1 METSIPKSATYD
13 LAPTVDIFVIWD
25 KFDRSGENVFNRL
38 LNHYHS
44 SAYSG
49 LVGGGIEVYCRQASW
64 DDNDGAPR
72 PIFSIGKH
80 VKESRYKVVIPIISH
95 HLEKT
100 VSRNHCWAEYFRQ
113 LESKLLPNGKGPR
126 SLDKDMMCLIPV
138 IVDHH
143 WPING
148 TLQHMLEVQGVNYS
162 SLEPG
167 KLEVHEYGTRTLERD
182 VSQAIAQSLV
192 SEWDRD
198 HPLQI
203 FVSYARS
210 DSEME
215 TSTKASDVGT
225 QVANLVLDRLNDTRL
240 AQFFDCRNIQLGEPW
255 QLQLEEGISR
265 RSAILMVRTDMYSSR
280 MWTQREIRLAK
291 EQDIPVVALSAL
303 TGGEERGSFL
313 LDHVP
318 TVAYHPANLS
328 YEYADEQ
335 QKDSKRRQRW
345 SRLQQYQ
352 SDFCIDR
359 AICRLV
365 DETLKHAIWRS
376 MKKDLFADFDWS
388 PAHPPE
394 PMTVTDYLSKN
405 DPGDSFRVVY
415 PDPPITCEEQKVIKR
430 ICQLYNADMKV
441 QFITPRDLAL
451 YPEMNSGKSKP
462 LDSLL
467 KDVTI
472 GVTASIPAE
481 RDAASLGVSP
491 KHLDFVI
498 AGLAMHT
505 FRMGGSIVYGGGRTL
520 EKRKRFSS
528 LLIEQAVL
536 YRRNL
541 EWNKSSGSPSSGY
554 QRGTVTGDFHHPL
567 FINYLPRATFEELY
581 NIDQGRRVEEME
593 RDLGNLGLMRVVMS
607 PDETISVREAAMKS
621 EASSRDC
628 GAMTESLNSVEEMTK
643 ARQVLVDRSTVRVLL
658 GGKVENR
665 ANSSDEEDSVL
676 GTLEEALLTLEAG
689 KPLYISGAFGGV
701 GTLLA
706 RELSLADSSMFPSV
720 PSRSFLSP
728 KNSEYLDRVCS
739 IWNENDAASMTGLS
753 QDELAQFALT
763 TRPEEMIRML
773 ISGTANV
780 SR

>member
-1 METSIPKSATYD
+1 METSITSSVAYD
-13 LAPTVDIFVIWD
+13 LAPTVDIFIIWD
-25 KFDRSGENVFNRL
+25 KFDGSGENIFNRL
-38 LNHYHS
+38 LQHYHS

-49 LVGGGIEVYCRQASW
+49 LVGGGVEVYCRKASW

-80 VKESRYKVVIPIISH
+80 VKESRYKVIIPIISH
-95 HLEKT
+95 HLERT
-100 VSRNHCWAEYFRQ
+100 VSRNKCWADYFKH
-113 LESKLLPNGKGPR
+113 LENTLLPKESQPK

-143 WPING
+143 WPINE

-167 KLEVHEYGTRTLERD
+167 ELKAHEYGSRTLERD

-192 SEWDRD
+192 SEWDSD

-215 TSTKASDVGT
+215 TRADANDVGT

-291 EQDIPVVALSAL
+291 ERDIPVVALSAL

-318 TVAYHPANLS
+318 TVAYHPTNLS
-328 YEYADEQ
+328 YDDEQ
-335 QKDSKRRQRW
+335 QDNSKRQQHW
-345 SRLQQYQ
+345 SRSQRYQ
-352 SDFCIDR
+352 SDLCIDR

-376 MKKDLFADFDWS
+376 MKKDLFTDFNWT

-405 DPGDSFRVVY
+405 DPGDSFSIMY
-415 PDPPITCEEQKVIKR
+415 PDPPITSEEQEVIER
-430 ICQLYNADMKV
+430 ICLLSNADMKV
-441 QFITPRDLAL
+441 KFITPRDLAL
-451 YPEMNSGKSKP
+451 YNEACSANSQMI
-462 LDSLL
+462 DSLL
-467 KDVTI
+467 RDERI
-472 GVTASIPAE
+472 GITASIPAE

-491 KHLDFVI
+491 RHLDFVI
-498 AGLAMHT
+498 AGLARHT
-505 FRMGGSIVYGGGRTL
+505 FRMGGSIVYGGGPTL
-520 EKRKRFSS
+520 DRRKRFSS

-541 EWNKSSGSPSSGY
+541 EWSKSSVSAS
-554 QRGTVTGDFHHPL
+554 TVHQEDVVAENVPRPL
-567 FINYLPRATFEELY
+567 FINYLPRPTFEDLY
-581 NIDQGRRVEEME
+581 NIDQGRRIEEME
-593 RDLGNLGLMRVVMS
+593 RDLGNLGLMQIVIS
-607 PDETISVREAAMKS
+607 PDKTIGVREAAMNS
-621 EASSRDC
+621 GTSSYDHDATSR
-628 GAMTESLNSVEEMTK
+628 SSSVVAEMTK
-643 ARQVLVDRSTVRVLL
+643 ARQVLVNESTVRILL

-665 ANSSDEEDSVL
+665 VCSSDEDSVL
-676 GTLEEALLTLEAG
+676 GTLEEAFLTLKSD

-706 RELSLADSSMFPSV
+706 RELNLADSSMFPSV
-720 PSRSFLSP
+720 PSRSSLSL
-728 KNSEYLDRVCS
+728 KNSKMLDDIRNMW
-739 IWNENDAASMTGLS
+739 IDRNAARMTGLS
-753 QDELAQFALT
+753 QDELARFALT
-763 TRPEEMIRML
+763 SRPEEMIRM
-773 ISGTANV
+773 IVAGIARAKTI
-780 SR
+780 

>member
-1 METSIPKSATYD
+1 METNIAPPTAYD

-25 KFDRSGENVFNRL
+25 EFDSSGENVFNRL

-49 LVGGGIEVYCRQASW
+49 LVGGGIEVYCRKASW

-100 VSRNHCWAEYFRQ
+100 VSQNSCWADYFRK
-113 LESKLLPNGKGPR
+113 LEGALLPEGRKPK

-167 KLEVHEYGTRTLERD
+167 ELKAHEYGTRTLERD
-182 VSQAIAQSLV
+182 ISQAIAQSLV

-198 HPLQI
+198 HPLRI

-215 TSTKASDVGT
+215 TRANANDVGT

-291 EQDIPVVALSAL
+291 ERDIPVVALSAL

-318 TVAYHPANLS
+318 TVAYHPANLL
-328 YEYADEQ
+328 YEYDDEQ
-335 QKDSKRRQRW
+335 QDESKRRQRW
-345 SRLQQYQ
+345 SRLQRYQ

-376 MKKDLFADFDWS
+376 MKEDMFADFDWA

-394 PMTVTDYLSKN
+394 PMTVTYYLSRN
-405 DPGDSFRVVY
+405 DPGNSFRIVY
-415 PDPPITCEEQKVIKR
+415 PDPPITSEEQNVIER
-430 ICQLYNADMKV
+430 ICRLYNEDMEVK
-441 QFITPRDLAL
+441 FITPRDLAL
-451 YPEMNSGKSKP
+451 YYETRPDKSKP
-462 LDSLL
+462 IDSLL
-467 KDVTI
+467 KGVKI
-472 GVTASIPAE
+472 GITASIPAE

-491 KHLDFVI
+491 KHLNYAI
-498 AGLAMHT
+498 AGLARHT
-505 FRMGGSIVYGGGRTL
+505 FRMGGSIVYGGGSTL
-520 EKRKRFSS
+520 ERRKRFSS
-528 LLIEQAVL
+528 LLVEQAVL

-541 EWNKSSGSPSSGY
+541 EWNNSNGSASAGHHEGVISGNFP
-554 QRGTVTGDFHHPL
+554 RPL
-567 FINYLPRATFEELY
+567 FINYLSQPTFEELY

-593 RDLGNLGLMRVVMS
+593 RDLGNLGQMKIVMS
-607 PDETISVREAAMKS
+607 LDETISVREAAINS
-621 EASSRDC
+621 GTSSYDYDTI
-628 GAMTESLNSVEEMTK
+628 TESSNTIAEMTK
-643 ARQVLVDRSTVRVLL
+643 MRQVLVNKST
-658 GGKVENR
+658 
-665 ANSSDEEDSVL
+665 
-676 GTLEEALLTLEAG
+676 EA
-689 KPLYISGAFGGV
+689 YS
-701 GTLLA
+701 
-706 RELSLADSSMFPSV
+706 
-720 PSRSFLSP
+720 
-728 KNSEYLDRVCS
+728 
-739 IWNENDAASMTGLS
+739 
-753 QDELAQFALT
+753 
-763 TRPEEMIRML
+763 
-773 ISGTANV
+773 
-780 SR
+780 

>member
-1 METSIPKSATYD
+1 MDIHTTPSVTYD

-25 KFDRSGENVFNRL
+25 KFDSSGENVFNRL

-49 LVGGGIEVYCRQASW
+49 LVGGGIEVYCRKASW
-64 DDNDGAPR
+64 DDNEGAPR
-72 PIFSIGKH
+72 PIFSIGRH
-80 VKESRYKVVIPIISH
+80 VKESRYKVVIPVISH
-95 HLEKT
+95 HLERT
-100 VSRNHCWAEYFRQ
+100 VSRNTSWDNYFRQ
-113 LESKLLPNGKGPR
+113 LEATLLPKGRKPK

-143 WPING
+143 WPINE
-148 TLQHMLEVQGVNYS
+148 TLQRMLEVQGVNYS

-167 KLEVHEYGTRTLERD
+167 ELKAHEYGTRTLERD

-215 TSTKASDVGT
+215 TRTNASDVGT

-280 MWTQREIRLAK
+280 MWTQREIRFAK
-291 EQDIPVVALSAL
+291 ERDIPVVALSAL

-318 TVAYHPANLS
+318 TVAYHPTNLS
-328 YEYADEQ
+328 YEYLDEQ
-335 QKDSKRRQRW
+335 KNDSQQRQCWNR
-345 SRLQQYQ
+345 SQRYQ

-376 MKKDLFADFDWS
+376 MKEDLFSEFDWT

-394 PMTVTDYLSKN
+394 PMTVTDHLSKN
-405 DPGDSFRVVY
+405 DPGDSLRIVY
-415 PDPPITCEEQKVIKR
+415 PDPPITSEEQNVIER

-441 QFITPRDLAL
+441 KFITPRDLAL
-451 YPEMNSGKSKP
+451 YSETSIDESKQI
-462 LDSLL
+462 DNLL
-467 KDVTI
+467 KDVKI
-472 GVTASIPAE
+472 GITASIPAE
-481 RDAASLGVSP
+481 RDATSLGVSP
-491 KHLDFVI
+491 KHLSFAI
-498 AGLAMHT
+498 AGLARHT
-505 FRMGGSIVYGGGRTL
+505 FRMGGSIVYGGGPTL
-520 EKRKRFSS
+520 ERRKRFSS

-541 EWNKSSGSPSSGY
+541 EWNKNDGSASADDQKGAVIGEFS
-554 QRGTVTGDFHHPL
+554 RPL
-567 FINYLPRATFEELY
+567 FINYLPRPTFEELY

-593 RDLGNLGLMRVVMS
+593 RDLGNLGLMKIVMS
-607 PDETISVREAAMKS
+607 PDKTISVREAAMNS
-621 EASSRDC
+621 GTSSHRC
-628 GAMTESLNSVEEMTK
+628 ESIAESSNTAAEMTR
-643 ARQVLVDRSTVRVLL
+643 ARQVLVDRSTVRIVL

-665 ANSSDEEDSVL
+665 ANSTDEDLVL
-676 GTLEEALLTLEAG
+676 GTLEEALLTLKSG

-706 RELSLADSSMFPSV
+706 RELDLADSSMFPRV
-720 PSRSFLSP
+720 PSRSYLSR
-728 KNSEYLDRVCS
+728 KNSEYLDEICRLWSC
-739 IWNENDAASMTGLS
+739 NNAASMTGLS

-763 TRPEEMIRML
+763 SRPEEMIHM
-773 ISGTANV
+773 IVSGITNTE
-780 SR
+780 RL